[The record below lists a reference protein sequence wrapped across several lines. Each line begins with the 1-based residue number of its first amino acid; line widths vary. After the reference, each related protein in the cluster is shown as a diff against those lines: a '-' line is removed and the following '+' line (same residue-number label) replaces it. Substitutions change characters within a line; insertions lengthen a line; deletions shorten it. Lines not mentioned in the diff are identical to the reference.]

1 MTTYQEYQA
10 KIAELQKQ
18 AEQARKNE
26 ITQAK
31 EQIANIMREF
41 NLSIADL
48 GPAVKAVK
56 PVKPRAPVPMKYRD
70 DVSGATWTGRGRA
83 PKWLEG
89 RKKEDFLI
97 KQQ

>member
-10 KIAELQKQ
+10 KIAELQKA
-18 AEQARKNE
+18 AENARKNE
-26 ITQAK
+26 IAQAK
-31 EQIANIMREF
+31 EQIAGIMREYG
-41 NLSIADL
+41 LTLADL

-70 DVSGATWTGRGRA
+70 DKTGQTWTGRGRA

-97 KQQ
+97 KQ

>member
-10 KIAELQKQ
+10 KIAELQKA
-18 AEQARKNE
+18 AETARKNE
-26 ITQAK
+26 IAQAK
-31 EQIANIMREF
+31 EQIASIMREYG
-41 NLSIADL
+41 LTMADL
-48 GPAVKAVK
+48 GPAVKAAK

-70 DVSGATWTGRGRA
+70 DVTGQTWTGRGRA

-97 KQQ
+97 KQ